1 MLARSDPVLLS
12 KNHPGGHP
20 IMLGQ
25 ELVAILNESIV
36 SPDADANASSMDG
49 GSVSLISPLRT
60 RIRIDLQ

>member
-1 MLARSDPVLLS
+1 
-12 KNHPGGHP
+12 
-20 IMLGQ
+20 MLGQ